1 MYLIGYLKSRDWRG
15 AYLAFCYALS
25 PLWLKEVNY
34 LLYNTTTYIQPITV
48 GMDIGFR
55 TASVSAVTKKKEVF
69 SAEIELRADIKGL
82 LFKPKAAVHEDVD
95 KK

>member
-1 MYLIGYLKSRDWRG
+1 
-15 AYLAFCYALS
+15 
-25 PLWLKEVNY
+25 
-34 LLYNTTTYIQPITV
+34 
-48 GMDIGFR
+48 MDIGFR